1 MIITVEDIRKVRD
14 IARNIDEERV
24 NVFIREAEVLDI
36 IPEIGAE
43 LYERFNQI
51 GKIVVDAERADLETE
66 AGEDIYALSEADL
79 TTEEHKFLY
88 GGYYTDD
95 CGKERYI
102 SGIKEALCY
111 FAYARLVRNAQINVT
126 RYGVVTKLGE
136 ESEPTSQ
143 ARIAAT
149 AADAL
154 NIGKAMLADALRYW
168 RKYGTGVCCH
178 RGAQRSKRKFLAI
191 GK

>member
-14 IARNIDEERV
+14 IARNIDKERV

-43 LYERFNQI
+43 LYEHYNQL
-51 GKIVVDAERADLETE
+51 GTE
-66 AGEDIYALSEADL
+66 GANSNL
-79 TTEEHKFLY
+79 TPEEQTFLL
-88 GGYYTDD
+88 GGYYVDD

-168 RKYGTGVCCH
+168 RKHGAGVCCK
-178 RGAQRSKRKFLAI
+178 GGTQRSKRKFVAI